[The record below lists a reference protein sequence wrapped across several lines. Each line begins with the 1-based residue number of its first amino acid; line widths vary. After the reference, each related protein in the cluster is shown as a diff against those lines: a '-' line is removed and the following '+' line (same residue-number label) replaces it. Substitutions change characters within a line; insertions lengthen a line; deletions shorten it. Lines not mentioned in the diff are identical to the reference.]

1 MSQTSDPPIVH
12 ECGCEIC
19 RKFREN
25 NIESQ
30 VEKDAYKRRHQETF
44 ARHQAINRLMA
55 NTDERNRRMIA
66 GLVSRLLIPPAKDK
80 EGKLEEPEETAPLG
94 KTAIITGFSP
104 RTIRRGW
111 EELIREHY
119 AVALDKVT
127 PPRRAR
133 RKGGGRKRVPRS
145 G

>member
-1 MSQTSDPPIVH
+1 MGQTSDPPTVH

-25 NIESQ
+25 NVDKSQ

-44 ARHQAINRLMA
+44 DRHQAINRLMA

-66 GLVSRLLIPPAKDK
+66 GLVSRLLMPPAKDE
-80 EGKLEEPEETAPLG
+80 EGKIKDEETAPLG
-94 KTAIITGFSP
+94 KTAIITGLSP
-104 RTIRRGW
+104 RTIRVGW
-111 EELIREHY
+111 RELKREHY

-133 RKGGGRKRVPRS
+133 RKGGGRKRAQRS